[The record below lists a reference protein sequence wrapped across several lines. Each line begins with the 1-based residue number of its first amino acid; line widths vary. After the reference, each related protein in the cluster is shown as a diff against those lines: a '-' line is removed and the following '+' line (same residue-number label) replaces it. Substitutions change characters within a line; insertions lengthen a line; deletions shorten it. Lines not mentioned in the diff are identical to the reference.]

1 MKLLDLCEQLEILSG
16 SEYLETEISGI
27 QCDSRAVKPGDVFV
41 CVEGFQTDGHRY
53 IMDAV
58 ERGAKA
64 LIIQKEAETYGVP
77 AILVKN
83 SRLALASMAHRFY
96 DEPSRKFRL
105 IGVTGTNGKTTVTHL
120 IKHVLESV
128 GRKVGLIGTNCNMIG
143 DEVLPAERTTPE
155 SLQLVGLFNEMNK
168 AGVTDV
174 VMEVSSHALA
184 LDRVYGCDFDL
195 GVFTNL
201 TQDHLDFHENME
213 AYREAK
219 AKLFSMAR
227 MAVINTDDEAGRII
241 FEPLKTSKMSF
252 AIDSDADIR
261 ARQVSITEKGVSFMI
276 ECDEDMIL
284 SDTLFGLGIPG
295 KFSVYNALA
304 VIAACRMLGVRTTD
318 IAKALKS
325 AHGVDG
331 RAEVIET
338 GRDFTVMIDYAHT
351 PDGLENILKTVRGFA
366 KGRVVTVFGCGG
378 DRDKTKRPI
387 MGETAGWLSDYAV
400 ITSDNPRTED
410 PNAILVQIEEGMT
423 RTKCPYIVIENRKEA
438 IKYAL
443 NFAKAG
449 DVVVLAGKG
458 HETYQ
463 ILKDRTIEFDEKKI
477 VRELLGI

>member
-1 MKLLDLCEQLEILSG
+1 MKLLDLCEQLEIVNG
-16 SEYLETEISGI
+16 SENLDIEIEGI
-27 QCDSRAVKPGDVFV
+27 RCDSRAVKPGDVFV
-41 CVEGFQTDGHRY
+41 CIEGFATDGHRY

-58 ERGAKA
+58 EHGAKA
-64 LIIQKEAETYGVP
+64 LIVQKEAETYGVP
-77 AILVKN
+77 AITVKN
-83 SRLALASMAHRFY
+83 TRRALAAMAHRFY

-120 IKHVLESV
+120 LKHVLESV

-143 DEVLPAERTTPE
+143 DEVLSAHRTTPE
-155 SLQLVGLFNEMNK
+155 SIELVQLFHEMNQ

-184 LDRVYGCDFDL
+184 LDRVAGCDFDL
-195 GVFTNL
+195 AVFTNL

-213 AYREAK
+213 AYRDAK
-219 AKLFSMAR
+219 GKLFTMAKK
-227 MAVINTDDEAGRII
+227 AVINTDDEAGRYL
-241 FEPLKTSKMSF
+241 FDPLKTKKMSF

-261 ARQVSITEKGVSFMI
+261 ARQVTITEKGVCFMI

-284 SDTLFGLGIPG
+284 SDTLFCLGIPG

-304 VIAACRMLGVRTTD
+304 VIAACRMLEVRTTD

-325 AHGVDG
+325 ACGVDG

-338 GRDFTVMIDYAHT
+338 GRDFSVMIDYAHT

-387 MGETAGWLSDYAV
+387 MGKMAGNLSDYCV

-410 PNAILVQIEEGMT
+410 PGAILLDIEKGMEET
-423 RTKCPYIVIENRKEA
+423 NCPYIVIENRKEA

-443 NFAKAG
+443 NFAQEG
-449 DVVVLAGKG
+449 DVVLLAGKG

-477 VRELLGI
+477 VRELLGM